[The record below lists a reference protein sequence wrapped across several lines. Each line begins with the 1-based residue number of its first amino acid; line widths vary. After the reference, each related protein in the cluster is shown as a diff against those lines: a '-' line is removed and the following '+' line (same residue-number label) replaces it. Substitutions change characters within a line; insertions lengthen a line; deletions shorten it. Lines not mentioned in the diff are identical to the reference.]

1 MLGPALRMVVSLA
14 IVLAL
19 MYVAARLL
27 SRSRGISPVRPTSGT
42 RTRRPARRSFG
53 AAVTTSIP
61 KQSRGRRPARR
72 RARLELVA
80 RQPLGKTT
88 SVAVVRV
95 GDRTLLLGVTDS
107 SVQLLSELD
116 AALFQD
122 SDVPADLAALATA
135 LPVES
140 GDVAPPVQQPRSAV
154 SVLDLLRERT
164 VRRA

>member
-1 MLGPALRMVVSLA
+1 MLAPALRMVVSLA

-19 MYVAARLL
+19 MYIAARLL
-27 SRSRGISPVRPTSGT
+27 SRSRGISPVRPNAAA
-42 RTRRPARRSFG
+42 RTRRPARRSF
-53 AAVTTSIP
+53 ASAITASIP

-72 RARLELVA
+72 TRVELVA

-95 GDRTLLLGVTDS
+95 GERTLLLGVTDS

-116 AALFQD
+116 AALFED
-122 SDVPADLAALATA
+122 AEAPAAASASEMPAAQGAAT
-135 LPVES
+135 VSS
-140 GDVAPPVQQPRSAV
+140 GARSAV